1 MKSAQLILAGSIPVF
16 ALVNSLW
23 GRWGTAI
30 LGASVAILESFQ
42 QLDNLW
48 AS

>member
-1 MKSAQLILAGSIPVF
+1 MKAAQLILAGS
-16 ALVNSLW
+16 NELW

-30 LGASVAILESFQ
+30 LGASVAILEGFQ